1 MLDRKVI
8 KDFLY
13 CRLEG
18 VKIPRDISFDNLV
31 ETFCRYTEEDFYEWL
46 NDNFKSFF
54 NHGNPDW
61 DWIRDRI
68 KDYLS

>member
-1 MLDRKVI
+1 
-8 KDFLY
+8 
-13 CRLEG
+13 
-18 VKIPRDISFDNLV
+18 VKIPGDISFDNLV

-54 NHGNPDW
+54 NRGNPDW

-68 KDYLS
+68 GDYLS

>member
-1 MLDRKVI
+1 MLERKVI
-8 KDFLY
+8 KDFLC

-18 VKIPRDISFDNLV
+18 IEIPKDISFDSIV

-54 NHGNPDW
+54 NRGNPDW